1 MGGSAGGG
9 STSIDPRNPNAE
21 KKTIGQWYP
30 FQENQFFD
38 LINKYPVLQQA
49 NQGAQ
54 DFFKNL
60 PNLTGPL
67 QDLFQNLPSIQPTI
81 NSLQQQFGGLPQQ
94 LQQQFGGLP
103 AQLQQQFGG
112 LPANLMSLTPTLA
125 KTAKGYLSNVI
136 GSQGAL
142 SPEAS
147 REAAQYSRN
156 VGQSQYG
163 FGAAPQMGG
172 FANEILNRQAAR
184 EARYNTALGQYN
196 AATGQ
201 IGALDQL
208 AQGLGTQ
215 LATTRQGLG
224 TNLAQVRQGLGLGL
238 AGGEQALRS
247 SDIAQRTGLAG
258 AIQNLQSGGLNQL
271 LGTAQG
277 SQGVFS
283 GLTNPILG
291 YLGNLFSNNMQGR
304 IAQAQI
310 NQQGNIASDNKTAG
324 LIGGALSSLGSI
336 AGAAAMSDERV
347 KMKIKDTG
355 LETAAGPLKTWEY
368 KTKPGVK
375 YLGYLA
381 QDVEKRLPERVITD
395 PVSGTKFVVGL
406 PPIEISP
413 LERRVA

>member
-9 STSIDPRNPNAE
+9 STSIDPRDPNAE
-21 KKTIGQWYP
+21 KKTIGKWYP

-54 DFFKNL
+54 EFFANL

-67 QDLFQNLPSIQPTI
+67 QSLFQNLPSIQPTI
-81 NSLQQQFGGLPQQ
+81 NSLQQQFGGLPAQLQNQFGNLPQQ
-94 LQQQFGGLP
+94 LQNQFGALP
-103 AQLQQQFGG
+103 
-112 LPANLMSLTPTLA
+112 NRLMELTPTLQR
-125 KTAKGYLSNVI
+125 TARGYLSGII

-163 FGAAPQMGG
+163 FGAAPQLGG
-172 FANEILNRQAAR
+172 FANEILNRQSAR

-224 TNLAQVRQGLGLGL
+224 TNLAQVRQGLGTGL
-238 AGGEQALRS
+238 AGAEQALRS

-310 NQQGNIASDNKTAG
+310 NQQGNIAGDNKMAG
-324 LIGGALSSLGSI
+324 SVGGVISAIGPILGAVM
-336 AGAAAMSDERV
+336 MSDERV
-347 KMKIKDTG
+347 KQGIKKTNLSTPEG
-355 LETAAGPLKTWEY
+355 VPLKTFTY
-368 KTKPGVK
+368 KTNPKKRFLGVV
-375 YLGYLA
+375 A
-381 QDVEKRLPERVITD
+381 QDLEKIIPNTVITD
-395 PVSGTKFVVGL
+395 PTSGVKFV
-406 PPIEISP
+406 PERFMPIEIGVSK
-413 LERRVA
+413 